1 MSISEFSSVM
11 RARASLQNNPSTFLT
26 IDSWTD
32 ALENSLKIPKSP
44 SADKQILGTAS
55 SLMIQDGKSLDGR
68 PISQFRNLGQALS
81 NNVSVVTE
89 EGLRRH
95 WAFYGLKMPIVN
107 DTGISKGMDKYSN
120 KPLLKAY
127 IVWYNQNYK
136 KDKKGSLELFSNTGT
151 TDNVEE
157 ATGLKYSDT
166 YSNTA
171 AVMVEFLRACGL
183 SEKECQDY
191 GQNFEVGHIESQA
204 FIRLKATHQGAEFY
218 SNNFIQ
224 KIIKLH
230 EYLDIASS
238 SLLPEYEALTASV
251 LKGTADRNNLFVAVE
266 MQLKDAKTKRD
277 SRVGILASNTN
288 QGSGRLSRALNF
300 VALLRDIGST
310 EGIYSE
316 DKMAL
321 RKIGQDTEIIA
332 VKLNEIYKNYKAN
345 LAEVTKA
352 LNSSFPNNKKE
363 ITNFLLDL
371 KSSKTLRQHIKDVQL
386 ATLRKTKVEPFAAKI
401 KPVPVKSFNSTVA
414 KGNKLEKDIKEASN
428 RIKSNLS
435 KLKQVKKKSSSVGPA
450 LNLKV
455 NTDQGAVN
463 LPNLLV
469 LINSQLQDVVSANMG
484 DGNSRN
490 VLNYRTG
497 RFASTAKVEGLN
509 QSKAGMITAFYS
521 YMKNPYATFS
531 SGPPAGRQSKP
542 ASRDPRLLISKS
554 IREIAQQVVSN
565 NLRAIPL

>member
-1 MSISEFSSVM
+1 MSISEFSSIM
-11 RARASLQNNPSTFLT
+11 RARASLGNNPSTFLT

-32 ALENSLKIPKSP
+32 ALENSLKIPNAP
-44 SADKQILGTAS
+44 SIDKQILGTAA

-95 WAFYGLKMPIVN
+95 WKFYGLKMPVVTE
-107 DTGISKGMDKYSN
+107 TGITKGTDKYAN
-120 KPLLKAY
+120 RPLLKAY

-136 KDKKGSLELFSNTGT
+136 DNSLQLFSNTGNT
-151 TDNVEE
+151 NNIEE
-157 ATGLKYSDT
+157 ATGLSYSDT

-171 AVMVEFLRACGL
+171 TVMVEFLKACGL
-183 SEKECQDY
+183 SQKDASEY

-204 FIRLKATHQGAEFY
+204 FIRLKATQQAGEFY
-218 SNNFIQ
+218 SSNFIE

-251 LKGTADRNNLFVAVE
+251 LKGTQNRNNLFVSVE
-266 MQLKDAKTKRD
+266 MQLKDSKTKRD
-277 SRVGILASNTN
+277 SKVGILASNTN

-316 DKMAL
+316 DKTAF
-321 RKIGQDTEIIA
+321 RKIGQDTEVIA

-345 LAEVTKA
+345 LSEVTKA

-363 ITNFLLDL
+363 ITKFLLDL
-371 KSSKTLRQHIKDVQL
+371 KSSKTLRKHIKDTQL
-386 ATLRKTKVEPFAAKI
+386 AALRKTKVEPFAAKV
-401 KPVPVKSFNSTVA
+401 KPVPVKSFTSTVA
-414 KGNKLEKDIKEASN
+414 KGNALEKEIKEATK

-435 KLKQVKKKSSSVGPA
+435 KLKQVKKKSSATVGPA
-450 LNLKV
+450 LNLKISA
-455 NTDQGAVN
+455 DQSTVN
-463 LPNLLV
+463 LPKLLA
-469 LINSQLQDVVSANMG
+469 LINLHLQWQIRDNMG
-484 DGNSRN
+484 DGYREDI
-490 VLNYRTG
+490 LNYRTG
-497 RFASTAKVEGLN
+497 RFAESATVERLSM
-509 QSKAGMITAFYS
+509 SKQGMLTAFYT
-521 YMKNPYATFS
+521 YMKYPYATFS
-531 SGPPAGRQSKP
+531 KGGRQQYPKT
-542 ASRDPRLLISKS
+542 RDPKLLISSS
-554 IREIAQQVVSN
+554 IRQIAQQAVTN
-565 NLRAIPL
+565 KLRAIAL

>member
-11 RARASLQNNPSTFLT
+11 RARASLNNNPNTFLT

-32 ALENSLKIPKSP
+32 ALENSLKIPNAP
-44 SADKQILGTAS
+44 SIDKQILGTAA

-95 WAFYGLKMPIVN
+95 WKFYGLRMPVVTE
-107 DTGISKGMDKYSN
+107 TGITKGTDKYAN

-136 KDKKGSLELFSNTGT
+136 DNSLQLFSNTGNT
-151 TDNVEE
+151 NNIEE
-157 ATGLKYSDT
+157 ATGLSYSDT

-171 AVMVEFLRACGL
+171 AVMVEFLKACGL
-183 SEKECQDY
+183 SQKDASEY

-204 FIRLKATHQGAEFY
+204 FIRLKATQQAGEFY
-218 SNNFIQ
+218 SSNFIE

-251 LKGTADRNNLFVAVE
+251 LKGTQNRNNLFVSVE
-266 MQLKDAKTKRD
+266 MQLKDSKTKRD
-277 SRVGILASNTN
+277 SKVGILASNTN

-316 DKMAL
+316 DKTAF

-345 LAEVTKA
+345 LSEVTKA

-363 ITNFLLDL
+363 IANFLLDL
-371 KSSKTLRQHIKDVQL
+371 KSSKTLRKHIKDTQL
-386 ATLRKTKVEPFAAKI
+386 AALRKTKVEPFAAKV
-401 KPVPVKSFNSTVA
+401 KPVSVKSFTSTVA
-414 KGNKLEKDIKEASN
+414 KGNTLEKEIKEAAK

-435 KLKQVKKKSSSVGPA
+435 KLKQVKKKSSATVGPA
-450 LNLKV
+450 LKLKV
-455 NTDQGAVN
+455 VADQSNVN
-463 LPNLLV
+463 LPKLLV
-469 LINSQLQDVVSANMG
+469 LINSQLQSVVSSNMG
-484 DGNSRN
+484 DGTRRDI
-490 VLNYRTG
+490 LNYRTG
-497 RFASTAKVEGLN
+497 RLASSAAVESLTMSR
-509 QSKAGMITAFYS
+509 QGMISAFYS
-521 YMKNPYATFS
+521 YMKYPYATFS
-531 SGPPAGRQSKP
+531 EGGRQQYPKT
-542 ASRDPRLLISKS
+542 RDPKLLISNS
-554 IREIAQQVVSN
+554 IRQIAEQVVTN
-565 NLRAIPL
+565 KLRAFAL

>member
-1 MSISEFSSVM
+1 M
-11 RARASLQNNPSTFLT
+11 RARASLNNNPNTFLT

-32 ALENSLKIPKSP
+32 ALENSLKIPNAP
-44 SADKQILGTAS
+44 SIDKQILGTAA

-95 WAFYGLKMPIVN
+95 WKFYGLRMPVVTE
-107 DTGISKGMDKYSN
+107 TGITKGTDKYAN

-136 KDKKGSLELFSNTGT
+136 DNSLQLFSNTGNT
-151 TDNVEE
+151 NNIEE
-157 ATGLKYSDT
+157 ATGLSYSDT

-171 AVMVEFLRACGL
+171 AVMVEFLKACGL
-183 SEKECQDY
+183 SQKDASEY

-204 FIRLKATHQGAEFY
+204 FIRLKATQQAGEFY
-218 SNNFIQ
+218 SSNFIE

-251 LKGTADRNNLFVAVE
+251 LKGTQNRNNLFVSVE
-266 MQLKDAKTKRD
+266 MQLKDSKTKRD
-277 SRVGILASNTN
+277 SKVGILASNTN

-316 DKMAL
+316 DKTAF

-345 LAEVTKA
+345 LSEVTKA

-363 ITNFLLDL
+363 IANFLLDL
-371 KSSKTLRQHIKDVQL
+371 KSSKTLRKHIKDTQL
-386 ATLRKTKVEPFAAKI
+386 AALRKTKVEPFAAKV
-401 KPVPVKSFNSTVA
+401 KPVSVKSFTSTVA
-414 KGNKLEKDIKEASN
+414 KGNTLEKEIKEAAK

-435 KLKQVKKKSSSVGPA
+435 KLKQVKKKSSATVGPA
-450 LNLKV
+450 LKLKV
-455 NTDQGAVN
+455 VADQSNVN
-463 LPNLLV
+463 LPKLLV
-469 LINSQLQDVVSANMG
+469 LINSQLQSVVSSNMG
-484 DGNSRN
+484 DGTRRDI
-490 VLNYRTG
+490 LNYRTG
-497 RFASTAKVEGLN
+497 RLASSAAVESLTMSR
-509 QSKAGMITAFYS
+509 QGMISAFYS
-521 YMKNPYATFS
+521 YMKYPYATFS
-531 SGPPAGRQSKP
+531 EGGRQQYPKT
-542 ASRDPRLLISKS
+542 RDPKLLISNS
-554 IREIAQQVVSN
+554 IRQIAEQVVTN
-565 NLRAIPL
+565 KLRAFAL

>member
-1 MSISEFSSVM
+1 M
-11 RARASLQNNPSTFLT
+11 RARASLGNNPSTFLT

-32 ALENSLKIPKSP
+32 ALENSLKIPNAP
-44 SADKQILGTAS
+44 SIDKQILGTAA

-95 WAFYGLKMPIVN
+95 WKFYGLKMPVVTE
-107 DTGISKGMDKYSN
+107 TGITKGTDKYAN
-120 KPLLKAY
+120 RPLLKAY

-136 KDKKGSLELFSNTGT
+136 DNSLQLFSNTGNT
-151 TDNVEE
+151 NNIEE
-157 ATGLKYSDT
+157 ATGLSYSDT

-171 AVMVEFLRACGL
+171 TVMVEFLKACGL
-183 SEKECQDY
+183 SQKDASEY

-204 FIRLKATHQGAEFY
+204 FIRLKATQQAGEFY
-218 SNNFIQ
+218 SSNFIE

-251 LKGTADRNNLFVAVE
+251 LKGTQNRNNLFVSVE
-266 MQLKDAKTKRD
+266 MQLKDSKTKRD
-277 SRVGILASNTN
+277 SKVGILASNTN

-316 DKMAL
+316 DKTAF
-321 RKIGQDTEIIA
+321 RKIGQDTEVIA

-345 LAEVTKA
+345 LSEVTKA

-363 ITNFLLDL
+363 ITKFLLDL
-371 KSSKTLRQHIKDVQL
+371 KSSKTLRKHIKDTQL
-386 ATLRKTKVEPFAAKI
+386 AALRKTKVEPFAAKV
-401 KPVPVKSFNSTVA
+401 KPVPVKSFTSTVA
-414 KGNKLEKDIKEASN
+414 KGNALEKEIKEATK

-435 KLKQVKKKSSSVGPA
+435 KLKQVKKKSSATVGPA
-450 LNLKV
+450 LNLKISA
-455 NTDQGAVN
+455 DQSTVN
-463 LPNLLV
+463 LPKLLA
-469 LINSQLQDVVSANMG
+469 LINLHLQWQIRDNMG
-484 DGNSRN
+484 DGYREDI
-490 VLNYRTG
+490 LNYRTG
-497 RFASTAKVEGLN
+497 RFAESATVERLSM
-509 QSKAGMITAFYS
+509 SKQGMLTAFYT
-521 YMKNPYATFS
+521 YMKYPYATFS
-531 SGPPAGRQSKP
+531 KGGRQQYPKT
-542 ASRDPRLLISKS
+542 RDPKLLISSS
-554 IREIAQQVVSN
+554 IRQIAQQAVTN
-565 NLRAIPL
+565 KLRAIAL

>member
-1 MSISEFSSVM
+1 MSIAEFSSVM
-11 RARASLQNNPSTFLT
+11 RARASLNNNPSTFLT

-32 ALENSLKIPKSP
+32 ALENSLKVPNAPNI
-44 SADKQILGTAS
+44 DKQILGRAA

-95 WAFYGLKMPIVN
+95 WKFYGLKMPTVTE
-107 DTGISKGMDKYSN
+107 TGIAKGTDKYTN

-136 KDKKGSLELFSNTGT
+136 ENPLQLFSNTGDT
-151 TDNVEE
+151 GNIEE
-157 ATGLKYSDT
+157 ATGISYSDT

-171 AVMVEFLRACGL
+171 TVMVEFLKACGL
-183 SEKECQDY
+183 SQKDASEY

-204 FIRLKATHQGAEFY
+204 FIRLKTTKQAGEFY
-218 SNNFIQ
+218 SNTFID

-230 EYLDIASS
+230 QYLDIASS

-251 LKGTADRNNLFVAVE
+251 LKGTENRNNLFVSVE
-266 MQLKDAKTKRD
+266 MQLKDSKTKRD
-277 SRVGILASNTN
+277 SKVGILASNTN

-316 DKMAL
+316 DKTAL

-363 ITNFLLDL
+363 IANFLLDL
-371 KSSKTLRQHIKDVQL
+371 KSSKTLRKHIKDTQL
-386 ATLRKTKVEPFAAKI
+386 AALRKTKVEPFGAKV
-401 KPVPVKSFNSTVA
+401 KPVPVKSFASTVA
-414 KGNKLEKDIKEASN
+414 KGNALEKEIKEAAK
-428 RIKSNLS
+428 RVKSNLS
-435 KLKQVKKKSSSVGPA
+435 KLKQVKKKSSSTVGPA
-450 LNLKV
+450 LNLKISAEQS
-455 NTDQGAVN
+455 TVN
-463 LPNLLV
+463 LPKLLV
-469 LINSQLQDVVSANMG
+469 LINSQLHNTIRDNMG
-484 DGNSRN
+484 DGNRQDI
-490 VLNYRTG
+490 LNYRTG
-497 RFASTAKVEGLN
+497 RFAESATVERISM
-509 QSKAGMITAFYS
+509 SKQGMVTAFYN
-521 YMKNPYATFS
+521 YMKYPYATFS
-531 SGPPAGRQSKP
+531 VGGVQRYPKT
-542 ASRDPRLLISKS
+542 RDPKLLISNS
-554 IREIAQQVVSN
+554 IRQIAQQAVGN
-565 NLRAIPL
+565 RLRAFAL

>member
-11 RARASLQNNPSTFLT
+11 KARASLQNNPSTFLT

-32 ALENSLKIPKSP
+32 ALENSLKVPDATSI
-44 SADKQILGTAS
+44 DKQILGTAA
-55 SLMIQDGKSLDGR
+55 SLMVQDGKSLDGR

-95 WAFYGLKMPIVN
+95 WKFYGLRMPVVTE
-107 DTGISKGMDKYSN
+107 TGITKGTDKYAN

-136 KDKKGSLELFSNTGT
+136 QNSLQLFSNTGNT
-151 TDNVEE
+151 NNIEE
-157 ATGLKYSDT
+157 ATGLSYSDT

-171 AVMVEFLRACGL
+171 AVMVEFLKACGL
-183 SEKECQDY
+183 SQKDASEY

-204 FIRLKATHQGAEFY
+204 FIRLKATQQAGDFY
-218 SNNFIQ
+218 SSNFIE

-251 LKGTADRNNLFVAVE
+251 LKGTQNRNNLFVSVE
-266 MQLKDAKTKRD
+266 MQLKDSKTKRD
-277 SRVGILASNTN
+277 SKVGILSSNTN

-316 DKMAL
+316 DKTAL

-332 VKLNEIYKNYKAN
+332 IKLNEIYRNYKAN
-345 LAEVTKA
+345 LSEVTKA

-363 ITNFLLDL
+363 IANFLLDL
-371 KSSKTLRQHIKDVQL
+371 KSSKTLRKHIKDSQL
-386 ATLRKTKVEPFAAKI
+386 AALRKTKVEPFAAKI
-401 KPVPVKSFNSTVA
+401 KPVPVKSFNSTVT
-414 KGNKLEKDIKEASN
+414 KGNTLEKEIKEAAK
-428 RIKSNLS
+428 RVKSNLS
-435 KLKQVKKKSSSVGPA
+435 KLKQVKKKPSIVGPA

-455 NTDQGAVN
+455 TADESRVN

-469 LINSQLQDVVSANMG
+469 LINSQIQNVLSASMG
-484 DGNSRN
+484 DGTRKDI
-490 VLNYRTG
+490 LNYRTG
-497 RFASTAKVEGLN
+497 RFASTVKVERL
-509 QSKAGMITAFYS
+509 SESRAGMITAFYS
-521 YMKNPYATFS
+521 YMKYPYATFS
-531 SGPPAGRQSKP
+531 AGGKQDRP
-542 ASRDPRLLISKS
+542 TSRDPKLLISKS
-554 IREIAQQVVSN
+554 IREIAEQVVTN
-565 NLRAIPL
+565 QLRAVAI